1 MTEHIILNKK
11 LAAIDKK
18 MERLY
23 QQRDRLREERAQLCD
38 EYIKTHQ
45 LVPAQSFAK
54 AVWTRK
60 GRKEGDQLKSGCGI
74 NLGYKCNGGKGFACD
89 RFHWWNQERRVGMT
103 HYEWMLHQAA
113 QSQQETMDLQ

>member
-1 MTEHIILNKK
+1 MEEHIILNKK

-54 AVWTRK
+54 SVWTRK
-60 GRKEGDQLKSGCGI
+60 GRKHQ
-74 NLGYKCNGGKGFACD
+74 GYSNRNKVC
-89 RFHWWNQERRVGMT
+89 
-103 HYEWMLHQAA
+103 
-113 QSQQETMDLQ
+113 